1 MSNTIPVQSLPLI
14 EKDESWRKD
23 CVEAFISQSSFN
35 LANNRNRSHLI
46 KLYDYYNGK
55 IHNEDY
61 RHVLEPYGQS
71 RDNFPVKI
79 RNFNILKPSVDLL
92 IGEKAKRPFNW
103 NVIISSPDVL
113 TIKEHERNEA
123 VKQNL
128 YQWFVNKLNDS
139 GFDTGM
145 ESEEVELPQQIE
157 EIFDR
162 NWKDQ
167 RAIMAQK
174 AINYLIPYLHW
185 HEKAQIGWKDFLISG
200 FVFTHRKIE
209 VNEPYYEI
217 INPID
222 VDFDKDPNTF
232 FVEDGNWAVL
242 RELVSRNSIIDKFR
256 KILTDEQVERLESPK
271 GANTENF
278 FFYDPNDNL
287 FHDKWDKYT
296 ELCTVYWKSL
306 KRVGFRT
313 YIDEF
318 DDTYEEVVDED
329 YQFNPETD
337 IDLQWD
343 WINEVWQGYRVDGD
357 MYLDI
362 RPIEYQRSSID
373 NPSKCKLPINGR
385 AYSDRNSTNI
395 SLLELGIPYQLS
407 YNIFWYRLESAIAK
421 SKDILAMLDINLVPE
436 GWSMDKFMFMVE
448 KTGIAWVNYQKEG
461 IQFNPQHQG
470 LLDMSIKTIDQYINL
485 LSFIKQDW
493 EYLSGISRQRMGE
506 MSAYEGKA
514 TSQQAIIQSS
524 HITEDYYRKYST
536 LEERDLQCMLDY
548 SQLAW
553 INGKKAAYVMPDG
566 TEEYLNIDPD
576 TYVHAEFGLFVKD
589 AAIEAEKLQQM
600 KALGQSMVQNGA
612 PISVISEIVES
623 DNFAELK
630 AKISKAEQAMQQL
643 NEQAQQ
649 MEQQLEQSRQEFETN
664 RMDREDNNKALDR
677 QNKIELELIRQE
689 RVNQIDDLWKQELER
704 RKQDHEETIETRQQ
718 SEQERANRA
727 QERLKEKEIAVKK
740 TTKTAIK

>member
-1 MSNTIPVQSLPLI
+1 MSNNIPIQSLPFI
-14 EKDESWRKD
+14 EKDQEWRESS
-23 CVEAFISQSSFN
+23 VEAYISQSNFN
-35 LANNRNRSHLI
+35 ITSNRNRGHLL
-46 KLYDYYNGK
+46 KLYDYYNGTV
-55 IHNEDY
+55 HNEDY
-61 RHVLEPYGQS
+61 HHVLQPYGQA

-79 RNFNILKPSVDLL
+79 RNFNILKPSIDLL

-103 NVIISSPDVL
+103 SVIISSDDVL
-113 TIKEHERNEA
+113 TIREHERNEA

-157 EIFDR
+157 QMFDR

-174 AINYLIPYLHW
+174 AINYLIPYLYW
-185 HEKAQIGWKDFLISG
+185 RDKTNVGWKDFLIAGYAFS
-200 FVFTHRKIE
+200 HRKIE
-209 VNEPYYEI
+209 VNEPYYDI
-217 INPID
+217 INPLDID
-222 VDFDKDPNTF
+222 YDKDPNTF
-232 FVEDGNWAVL
+232 FVEDGNWVVL
-242 RELVSRNSIIDKFR
+242 RELVSRNSIVDKFR
-256 KILTDEQVERLESPK
+256 KMLSDEQIERLESPK
-271 GANTENF
+271 GNSTDNF
-278 FFYDPNDNL
+278 FFYDQSDSM
-287 FHDKWDKYT
+287 FHEKWDKYT

-306 KRVGFRT
+306 KRVGFRV

-318 DDTYEEVVDED
+318 GDEYEEVVDED
-329 YQFNPETD
+329 YEMGPED

-343 WINEVWQGYRVDGD
+343 WINEVWQGYRIDGD
-357 MYLDI
+357 MYIDI

-385 AYSDRNSTNI
+385 AYSDRNSANV

-407 YNIFWYRLESAIAK
+407 YNIFWFRLETAIAK
-421 SKDILAMLDINLVPE
+421 SKDILAMMDINLIPE

-448 KTGIAWVNYQKEG
+448 STGIAWVDYQKEG
-461 IQFNPQHQG
+461 VAFNPTHQS
-470 LLDMSIKTIDQYINL
+470 LLDMSIRTIDQYINL
-485 LSFIKQDW
+485 LAFIKQDW

-514 TSQQAIIQSS
+514 TSQQAIVQSS
-524 HITEDYYRKYST
+524 HITEDYFRKYAS

-589 AAIEAEKLQQM
+589 AAIEAEKLNQM
-600 KALGQSMVQNGA
+600 KALGQSMIQNGA
-612 PISVISEIVES
+612 PISVISEIIES
-623 DNFAELK
+623 DNFAELR
-630 AKISKAEQAMQQL
+630 AKITKAEAAMQQL

-649 MEQQLEQSRQEFETN
+649 AEQQMEQSRQEFEAN
-664 RMDREDNNKALDR
+664 VLDREDNNKELDR
-677 QNKIELELIRQE
+677 QNKIELELIRQQRINE
-689 RVNQIDDLWKQELER
+689 IDDLWKQELER
-704 RKQDHEETIETRQQ
+704 RKQEYEESSDTRQQ
-718 SEQERANRA
+718 SEQERSNRA

-740 TTKTAIK
+740 TTKTATK